1 MSPKKESVTQTQEIT
16 GYDKEELF
24 VHAYIRHMGNGAAAA
39 REVFHLEKSNSAY
52 VQASKMLRKA
62 KVKKMVHRH
71 MEIQRKHYEEF
82 LVWGPQ
88 CILVVAQQLVKRI
101 EDPKTPFNDLMKAME
116 MLARLA
122 GKELSEAVVI
132 AQIKSGV
139 LKPDELEPG
148 E

>member
-1 MSPKKESVTQTQEIT
+1 MGLPPQASQTKEIT

-39 REVFHLEKSNSAY
+39 REVFQLENNNSAY

-62 KVKKMVHRH
+62 KVKKLINEH
-71 MEIQRKHYEEF
+71 MNERRRQYEQF
-82 LVWGPQ
+82 KKQGPFYLF
-88 CILVVAQQLVKRI
+88 IIASQLVKRI
-101 EDPKTPFNDLMKAME
+101 QDDKTPFDEFIKAIE
-116 MLARLA
+116 LLARLA

-139 LKPDELEPG
+139 VESEP
-148 E
+148 EA